1 MARILIWTIPAFL
14 LILGCGGTRSRTVAA
29 VPTGPPA
36 PGETEMAAAR
46 DSDSSA
52 ANPDLTELAVESS
65 IAGEPGARESAL
77 SAVATELG
85 HFATSEFD
93 SGVGLPPLF
102 RELPTDFPSP
112 WDEIKL
118 TNPFSIEIDPLLA
131 DGIRADLR
139 NARFDIPVVLNK
151 AVLYYLDF
159 YQTRA
164 RRSMELGLRR
174 GVRYAPLF
182 ERIFQEEGVPK
193 DLIFM
198 AHVESL
204 FHPLAISRARA
215 RGIWQ
220 FMQGTGRLY
229 DLDVSWWVDE
239 RSDVEKSTRAAAKH
253 LRDLHDQFGDWYLVL
268 AAYNCGPACVSR
280 ALDRHG
286 PMDYWTMVE
295 RRHLPRETRLFVPAI
310 LAAVMI
316 HRLPERFGFEPPLE
330 LPFEYDAIEIPFQI
344 DLRTI
349 AEEASID
356 EEEMLGLNPQLL
368 RGVTPPDALPYRVN
382 LPVGTRDVVETAL
395 ERIPP
400 ERRLRFAHHRVRKG
414 ETLSAISARYGTSI
428 RALAETNRIQN
439 VHRLRIGQELL
450 IPLSLSDAP
459 PSRAGSSPQV
469 YTVRRGDS
477 LYRIARRFGLNLQR
491 LMELNRL
498 ESRSVLQPGQR
509 LRLRE
514 SPAADGGN

>member
-1 MARILIWTIPAFL
+1 MARILIWIIPAIL
-14 LILGCGGTRSRTVAA
+14 LILGCGGARSRTAA
-29 VPTGPPA
+29 TVLTGA
-36 PGETEMAAAR
+36 QTPGETEPTPAGG
-46 DSDSSA
+46 SDSSA
-52 ANPDLTELAVESS
+52 ANSGKALSPGESDIS
-65 IAGEPGARESAL
+65 GEEAARESDL
-77 SAVATELG
+77 SAGATDLSR
-85 HFATSEFD
+85 FTFSEFD
-93 SGVGLPPLF
+93 PGMGLPPLF
-102 RELPTDFPSP
+102 RELPADFPSP

-118 TNPFSIEIDPLLA
+118 TNPYSVEIDPTLG
-131 DGIRADLR
+131 DRIRADLQ
-139 NARFDIPVVLNK
+139 NARFEIPVVVNK
-151 AVLYYLDF
+151 EVLYYLDF

-174 GVRYAPLF
+174 AARYLPLF
-182 ERIFQEEGVPK
+182 ERIFQEEGVPR

-229 DLDVSWWVDE
+229 DLDVNWWVDE
-239 RSDVEKSTRAAAKH
+239 RSDLEKSTRAAARH
-253 LRDLHDQFGDWYLVL
+253 LRDLHEQFGDWHLVL
-268 AAYNCGPACVSR
+268 AAYNCGPARVAR
-280 ALDRHG
+280 ALERHG

-330 LPFEYDAIEIPFQI
+330 LPFEYDTIEIPFQI

-349 AEEASID
+349 AEESSID
-356 EEEMLGLNPQLL
+356 AEELLGLNPQLL
-368 RGVTPPDALPYRVN
+368 RGVTPPEALPYRVH
-382 LPVGTRDVVETAL
+382 LPSGSREAVATAL

-414 ETLSAISARYGTSI
+414 ETLSAISARYGASI
-428 RALAETNRIQN
+428 RALAETNRIRN

-459 PSRAGSSPQV
+459 PSRAYSAPQV

-477 LYRIARRFGLNLQR
+477 LYRIARRFGLNVR
-491 LMELNRL
+491 KLMELNRL
-498 ESRSVLQPGQR
+498 ESQSILQPGQR
-509 LRLRE
+509 LRLQE
-514 SPAADGGN
+514 ATSTDGGS